1 MFQHSSA
8 IYENLNGSDYDLV
21 LRNGD
26 TDRSISFI
34 VGAIGSTPEI
44 TVNEAYVNLL
54 GHLDFA
60 HTDVSGSQRVK
71 KDNPDSDV
79 IIFHSING
87 ANIGE
92 FPSTGLHIN
101 GALTETSDK
110 RVKENVKEID
120 AKKCIGLVKYIKPET
135 YNYIGQSQKCVGYIV
150 DDFKTKKMPQEW
162 GNIISEG
169 KDDYLRMDYGKT
181 TPILWS
187 ALQTALNRIEKLEK
201 EIKALKGKVKGKS
214 DSD

>member
-1 MFQHSSA
+1 M
-8 IYENLNGSDYDLV
+8 NGSDYDLV

-34 VGAIGSTPEI
+34 VGVIGSTPEI
-44 TVNEAYVNLL
+44 TVNEANVNLL
-54 GHLDFA
+54 GHLDFT

-71 KDNPDSDV
+71 IDNPDSDG

-92 FPSTGLHIN
+92 FSSTGLHIN
-101 GALTETSDK
+101 GALTETSDNSL
-110 RVKENVKEID
+110 KENVKEID
-120 AKKCIGLVKYIKPET
+120 AKKRIELVKYVKPKT
-135 YNYIGQSQKCVGYIV
+135 YNYIGQTQKCVGYIA
-150 DDFKTKKMPQEW
+150 DNFRTKKVPEEW
-162 GNIISEG
+162 DNIIIEG

-201 EIKALKGKVKGKS
+201 EIKALKGKGKGKS